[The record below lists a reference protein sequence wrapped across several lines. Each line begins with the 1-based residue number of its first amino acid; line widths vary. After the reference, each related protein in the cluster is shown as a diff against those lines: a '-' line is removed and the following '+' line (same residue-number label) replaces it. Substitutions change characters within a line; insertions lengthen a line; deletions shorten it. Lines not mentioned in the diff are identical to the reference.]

1 MTGKGGSLEVN
12 SKICLDDAAGAS
24 GGGTMIVDIL
34 ILLIVF
40 GLVGFVLYRK
50 WKNRK
55 VGGCGCGCCKDCPK
69 VKRGVEFKE

>member
-1 MTGKGGSLEVN
+1 
-12 SKICLDDAAGAS
+12 
-24 GGGTMIVDIL
+24 MIVDIL

-55 VGGCGCGCCKDCPK
+55 AGGCGCGCCKDCPK
-69 VKRGVEFKE
+69 GKRGVEFKE